1 MFHLPEILIFTL
13 LPIQIRDSSLRV
25 YVFQMCLQR
34 KICKDRLPCFI
45 KYSLAP
51 PSLLPEGDLP
61 KGEGKFNKPLWPNPL
76 LKIHFGHR
84 VSH

>member
-1 MFHLPEILIFTL
+1 MFHLPEILISTL
-13 LPIQIRDSSLRV
+13 LPTQIRDSSLR
-25 YVFQMCLQR
+25 VFQMCLQR

-61 KGEGKFNKPLWPNPL
+61 KGEGGGGVQQTIMAQSLT
-76 LKIHFGHR
+76 
-84 VSH
+84 